1 MKKKIIASLKD
12 KQDWE
17 AFTKNMGDISVK
29 VSDLPKQG
37 HESNIVPKLD
47 LHGLSLSEAN
57 KEVEKFILKS
67 FKKGIKKILIVTG
80 KGLHSKSY
88 DNPYVSEKFSI
99 LKNAVPDYIY
109 KDKNLATKISKI
121 VPASIEDGGA
131 GAINVFLKKK

>member
-1 MKKKIIASLKD
+1 MKKKNIVSSKD
-12 KQDWE
+12 KWDWE
-17 AFTKNMGDISVK
+17 NFTKNMGNVDIK
-29 VSDLPKQG
+29 ELDLPKQS
-37 HESNIVPKLD
+37 HELSIVPKLD

-67 FKKGIKKILIVTG
+67 FKKGVKKILIVTG

-99 LKNAVPDYIY
+99 LKNSVPDYIY
-109 KDKNLATKISKI
+109 SDKNLANKINKI
-121 VPASIEDGGA
+121 IPASIKDGGG